1 MVELP
6 KVLRLVGV
14 PGLGPRR
21 IMNLVRY
28 FKNIDTIFNAGLSE
42 LCQVPGI
49 DLSLA
54 KIIVNADTSDFVNT
68 QLLLLKK
75 YPFKVLS
82 IFDEQYPE
90 RLKNI
95 YDPPIL
101 LYYLGEFDPNDLD
114 SIAVVG
120 TRTPSN
126 YGKSVTAHLVKEL
139 VEQHITVVSGFA
151 RGIDTIAHRT
161 AAQSGG
167 RTIAVLGNG
176 IDRVYPTENRDL
188 KNLIVQNGVYCTE
201 FPIGTKPDA
210 VNFPR
215 RNRIISGLSL
225 GVLVIE
231 AGEKSGAT
239 LTAYYANDQNR
250 EVFAI
255 PGRIGDSRSIGTNR
269 LIQKG
274 AKLVLD
280 VDDILLEIESLRK
293 FHRRPV
299 QLDIDFHL
307 DGEEKVVFDVLSNE
321 PINIDKLAATINK
334 SPFEILPILLN
345 LEIKGCVRQLAGK
358 MFVRA

>member
-1 MVELP
+1 MVELS
-6 KVLRLVGV
+6 KVLQLVAI
-14 PGLGPRR
+14 PGLGSRR

-28 FKNIDTIFNAGLSE
+28 FKDIDAIFNAGLAK

-49 DLSLA
+49 DLNLA
-54 KIIVNADTSDFVNT
+54 KIIVNADTSDFVDT

-101 LYYLGEFDPNDLD
+101 LYYLGEFDPNDHD
-114 SIAVVG
+114 SIAIVG
-120 TRTPSN
+120 TRTPSS

-161 AAQSGG
+161 AVQSGG

-176 IDRVYPTENRDL
+176 IDRVYPSENRDL

-201 FPIGTKPDA
+201 FSIGTKPDA

-255 PGRIGDSRSIGTNR
+255 PGRIGDSKSIGTNR

-293 FHRRPV
+293 FHRKPF
-299 QLDIDFHL
+299 QLDIDFQL
-307 DGEEKVVFDVLSNE
+307 DGEEKVVFDKLSNE
-321 PINIDKLAATINK
+321 PMNIDKLAATINK